1 MRNRIIVGVVV
12 AGVLGLALVTF
23 GSAVMPESVQSKHI
37 SPSRSLTSSRFLM
50 LLPEGKVELTDAWA
64 RRVYQWDGHTWVEL
78 EVTRNAAA
86 PAEVR

>member
-1 MRNRIIVGVVV
+1 MRNRILVAVVI
-12 AGVLGLALVTF
+12 AGVLGLVLVTF
-23 GSAVMPESVQSKHI
+23 GSAVMSDSVHSKPA

-78 EVTRNAAA
+78 EVARNPAA
-86 PAEVR
+86 PVEVR